1 MRVNKN
7 MVNRN
12 YGDRSHSIAVNE
24 VLNKKLIIPVVKETA
39 EESLPRMKIKLK
51 LGFLEKRLL

>member
-1 MRVNKN
+1 

-51 LGFLEKRLL
+51 HGFLEKRLL